1 MPANGLIKALLKQK
15 HAIFIKQLYLVDISS
30 RIEGKKKENNSIKR
44 YASLDVF

>member
-1 MPANGLIKALLKQK
+1 MPANGLKKALLKQK

-30 RIEGKKKENNSIKR
+30 RIEGKKEENNSIEC